1 MLVLSMAV
9 SAFACGDDGA
19 EETVT
24 PVEKVHYEGT
34 HIFNQTDTGKY
45 IVKDGVSDYKFV
57 VTNYKNTYVDIGRKD
72 LSLLFKKATGLELEV
87 VVDKGD
93 MEWNEDVKYI
103 SYGDTSLVA
112 QAGITPEDYPY
123 ELLNDEGFRI
133 ITKGNTIFLLG
144 ANVLGINYSVYG
156 LYEMLFNFE
165 AYQRDCV
172 YIDTNVSDVPLMN
185 YDVTDVPD
193 VKNGE
198 IAERMDWHGADCN
211 TANDI
216 DVWYYGDTAQDEV
229 TARGSRIRSGNY
241 SCTSLTMPAHPN
253 NDPMTG
259 GYTMHNILSS
269 YLNPESGYIDPLW
282 KSDSGTQACFTAHGD
297 AESLEAF
304 VEHVFRIAR
313 DSILRYPTKSYP
325 IYKVL
330 QITCSDGTTTTCMCE
345 ACSKIAEANNG
356 AYIASHIMFINKVNE
371 LLQPWVES
379 LKDDPELNIYYRPQ
393 IEMQL
398 FAYQITRQP
407 PVYFDE
413 ETGEVTPCTDEVI
426 CQKGTNIF
434 FVSGAG
440 YYSIYDEVYRDT
452 TYDWLR
458 AWDVL
463 TPESGHWFW
472 TNAGNHATT
481 TFYDEL
487 AGFDNDFYEVFAYYD
502 VEELYQANHWSFST
516 TTSFMDLQ
524 FYVNKKIR
532 WDCHLNM
539 NELIKDYMIH
549 MYGDAAGIM
558 TELYE
563 KLKVHWYAIKALLE
577 SRDKFTASNTY
588 TKELW
593 PVDFN
598 QWWYSE
604 VERAVAEVEKNPLDD
619 ANQQAVLVHRIRIEA
634 IAPLA
639 NLIDLHGKG
648 NQRELTDAQLVEYK
662 KALYEIVK
670 HHPYMSMGYSVVSGT
685 VLERTII

>member
-1 MLVLSMAV
+1 MLVLTMAV
-9 SAFACGDDGA
+9 SAFACGDNG
-19 EETVT
+19 EQETVK
-24 PVEKVHYEGT
+24 PVEKVHFEGT
-34 HIFNQTDTGKY
+34 HIFNQTDTGKF
-45 IVKDGVSDYKFV
+45 IVKDGVSDYKIIADSSR
-57 VTNYKNTYVDIGRKD
+57 NTYVDIGEKD
-72 LSLLFKKATGLELEV
+72 LVLLFKKATGIELEV
-87 VVDKGD
+87 VTDNGNI
-93 MEWNEDVKYI
+93 EWNEDAKYI
-103 SYGDTSLVA
+103 SYGNTCLIE
-112 QAGITPEDYPY
+112 QAGISPEEYSY
-123 ELLNDEGFRI
+123 ELLYDEGFRI

-193 VKNGE
+193 VKQGE
-198 IAERMDWHGADCN
+198 IAERMDWHGAASN

-216 DVWYYGDTAQDEV
+216 DVWYYGDTAQQEV
-229 TARGSRIRSGNY
+229 LARGSRIRSGNY

-253 NDPMTG
+253 NEPMTP

-269 YLNPESGYIDPLW
+269 YLSPLCDYIDPKW

-304 VEHVFRIAR
+304 VDHVFIIAR
-313 DSILRYPTKSYP
+313 DSILRYPTKDYP
-325 IYKVL
+325 LYKVL

-356 AYIASHIMFINKVNE
+356 AYIASHIMFVNKVNE
-371 LLQPWVES
+371 KLQPWLES
-379 LKDDPELNIYYRPQ
+379 IKDDPELGKYYRSQ

-398 FAYQITRQP
+398 FSYQFTRQP

-434 FVSGAG
+434 FVSSAG
-440 YYSIYDEVYRDT
+440 YYSIYDEIYKET
-452 TYDWLR
+452 TVDWLR
-458 AWDVL
+458 AWDQL
-463 TPESGHWFW
+463 TPNSGHWFW
-472 TNAGNHATT
+472 TNAGNPCVN
-481 TFYDEL
+481 TFYDAL
-487 AGFDNDFYEVFAYYD
+487 AGFNNDFYEVLAYYD
-502 VEELYQANHWSFST
+502 VEELYQANHWSGSS
-516 TTSFMDLQ
+516 TTSFMDLA
-524 FYVNKKIR
+524 FYVNKKLR

-539 NELIKDYMIH
+539 NDLINDFMTH
-549 MYGDAAGIM
+549 MYGDAADIM

-577 SRDKFTASNTY
+577 SRDQMAGANTY

-598 QWWYSE
+598 IWWYNE
-604 VERAVAEVEKNPLDD
+604 VEKAVAEVEKNPLAD

-634 IAPLA
+634 VAPLT

-648 NQRELTDAQLVEYK
+648 NQREITDAQLVSFK
-662 KALYEIVK
+662 RSLYDIAK
-670 HHPYMSMGYSVVSGT
+670 YHPNFGMGYSLVSGT
-685 VLERTII
+685 ILDRTII